1 MKRLLKKS
9 PFFVLGLYGAEKG
22 RSCNRLAS
30 LVASQPVSPIAVP
43 DEAPVKADKR
53 ATTWGE
59 RENKLV
65 KPTHWK
71 VILQETPIFSRH
83 RLPGLVHCHSAKTD
97 SLATTREQIGK
108 KGGELGRAP
117 RDPKGRHCMV

>member
-65 KPTHWK
+65 KPQ
-71 VILQETPIFSRH
+71 VE
-83 RLPGLVHCHSAKTD
+83 
-97 SLATTREQIGK
+97 
-108 KGGELGRAP
+108 GELGRAP